1 MAKAR
6 PQTRDPRTPL
16 RSTGAVVAFPRPIP
30 PASVLPAGPAALAT
44 FLGAAS
50 FRQPDSAS
58 IVVEVELAADSFV
71 VGGVPVGVR
80 APFVYSEASDAFVI
94 AFASEP
100 VCWTAPGRLA
110 HIDVAFAA
118 VDAIQDALAV
128 LVHEQ
133 PRLLALAR
141 VETMS
146 RRLVQ
151 LDADPGRSSDAS
163 RQRMRDALAA
173 ELVAARRALL
183 VDASS
188 LRAA

>member
-6 PQTRDPRTPL
+6 PQTRDARMATRT
-16 RSTGAVVAFPRPIP
+16 TGHVVAFPRPVP
-30 PASVLPAGPAALAT
+30 PSASVPAAAAVLAT
-44 FLGAAS
+44 SLGPAS
-50 FRQPDSAS
+50 FRQPDHSS
-58 IVVEVELAADSFV
+58 IVAEVDLAAGSFL
-71 VGGVPVGVR
+71 VGGISVGVR
-80 APFVYSEASDAFVI
+80 APFVYSEASDTFVI
-94 AFASEP
+94 AFTSEP
-100 VCWTAPGRLA
+100 ICWTAPGRLA

-118 VDAIQDALAV
+118 VDAIQDALAI

-151 LDADPGRSSDAS
+151 LDADLRGSSDAS
-163 RQRMRDALAA
+163 RRRMRDALAA

>member
-6 PQTRDPRTPL
+6 PQTRDARVPNRN
-16 RSTGAVVAFPRPIP
+16 TGHVVAFPRPAP
-30 PASVLPAGPAALAT
+30 PSAAVPAASAVLAASP
-44 FLGAAS
+44 GPAS
-50 FRQPDSAS
+50 FRQPDLSS
-58 IVVEVELAADSFV
+58 IVVEVDLAAGSFL

-80 APFVYSEASDAFVI
+80 APFVYSEASDSFVI
-94 AFASEP
+94 AFTSEP
-100 VCWTAPGRLA
+100 ICWTAPGRLA
-110 HIDVAFAA
+110 HIDIAFAA
-118 VDAIQDALAV
+118 VDAIQNALAV
-128 LVHEQ
+128 LVDDQ

-151 LDADPGRSSDAS
+151 LDAELQRSSDAS
-163 RQRMRDALAA
+163 RGRMRDALAA